1 MTANKTQ
8 SELAPEATLEPELP
22 ICDAHHHLWERAGEC
37 YLLTDLLEDIG
48 SGHNVTSTVAI
59 ECRAM
64 YRKHGADELK
74 PLGETEF
81 LTSLAE
87 QAAAD
92 SRIGTAIA
100 SAIVGFADLTLGDGV
115 AAVLEAHMAAS
126 PNRFRGIRYSTT
138 WDASGA
144 LRNEAPRGLM
154 SEGSFRRGFAC
165 LRKYELS
172 FDAWLYHPQLTELA
186 ELAGAFPDVDI
197 VLNHLGAPL
206 GIGTYAGKR
215 AEVFKAWREGILR
228 LAALPN
234 VAVKLGGLGS
244 ERSGFD
250 WHDRVTK
257 PSSGEL
263 AAAIKPYIEV
273 CLEAFGPGRCMFES
287 NFPVERRS
295 NSYAVLWN
303 AFKRITTNYSAP
315 ERAALFHDTAG
326 RFYRISA
333 QK

>member
-1 MTANKTQ
+1 MTTNKIHSQ
-8 SELAPEATLEPELP
+8 LAAEATLDPELP
-22 ICDAHHHLWERAGEC
+22 ICDAHHHLWERAGER

-48 SGHNVTSTVAI
+48 SGHKVTSTVVV

-64 YRKHGADELK
+64 YRKHGVEKLK

-81 LTSLAE
+81 LTSLANH
-87 QAAAD
+87 AAAD
-92 SRIGTAIA
+92 SSIGTAIA
-100 SAIVGFADLTLGDGV
+100 SAIVGFADLSLGDAV

-186 ELAGAFPDVDI
+186 ELAGAFPDIDI

-206 GIGTYAGKR
+206 GIGIYAGKR

-250 WHDRVTK
+250 WHERFTK
-257 PSSGEL
+257 PSCGEL
-263 AAAIKPYIEV
+263 AAAIGPYIEV
-273 CLEAFGPGRCMFES
+273 CIEAFGPARCMFES

-303 AFKRITTNYSAP
+303 AFKRITANYSAP
-315 ERAALFHDTAG
+315 ERAALFHDTAA
-326 RFYRISA
+326 RFYRISV